1 MKKRLLM
8 ILLALSCSFC
18 IGLSGCAG
26 NAEGSDTLQ
35 EEDENEDDED
45 ADGPEDEDKEDKTS
59 EVSITELDYSDPDS
73 ILAFASGEWT
83 FVDLETGNEY
93 AQINISNDGEC
104 EFSRLNTDK
113 KCSGTILFDEY
124 LDDNFPGVHRYEI
137 TLGDLIDSFGC
148 WTDTDT
154 SAGRF
159 MIAQSAGY
167 DYMYLEELGNGGSNI
182 SYQVF
187 SSSDSDYDY
196 LMKWLLI
203 RENDVTHEEDLQKN
217 AKFYAQ
223 IIANTDDGLLVQRLD
238 DITFEALHEYTD
250 FRFLGAYMDESN
262 YQQASL
268 CTINDD
274 ADMSGVLDASVLEYK
289 YPSTVYQVYTDSEGN
304 IEEMHDVDD
313 AAYGRYEIHPL
324 EQDVSFEFDTFTIN
338 GWEHTLDE
346 YGIEGNAIMD
356 IEVFGDELIIDT
368 HINPHMSEYTIF
380 NMRSSWPEHK
390 LYGAN
395 FIHSDK
401 IWDSFYSYMDT
412 VYDYED
418 HPIYTVD
425 GTEIFDLSFSED
437 GSQII
442 IGYWKEDYEKEY
454 EEIIDRPECVNAPHY
469 AYADFARHRTAENW
483 NKFISYAPDD
493 ALFMVMVNPHS
504 DDAWDFNMPA
514 SVDDGLD
521 MVYVIALQNDVSVS
535 LGNFTDIVLDKGQ
548 IECFNV
554 TVPEGAP
561 MYTLHAETPDGR
573 SAEWDVTW
581 ISGKDDTRWIFK

>member
-1 MKKRLLM
+1 MKKRLLNL
-8 ILLALSCSFC
+8 LLALGCSFC

-26 NAEGSDTLQ
+26 NVADQNVHQ
-35 EEDENEDDED
+35 EEDE
-45 ADGPEDEDKEDKTS
+45 ADEDEDESEDEDNEDEPS
-59 EVSITELDYSDPDS
+59 EITITELDYSDPDS
-73 ILAFASGEWT
+73 ILAFAAGKWT

-93 AQINISNDGEC
+93 ARIRIKEDGEC
-104 EFSRLNTDK
+104 EFERLDTGR
-113 KCSGTILFDEY
+113 KCDGTILFDEY

-137 TLGDLIDSFGC
+137 TLGNLIDTFDC

-159 MIAQSAGY
+159 MIAQGAGY

-203 RENDVTHEEDLQKN
+203 RENDVTHEEGLQKN

-223 IIANTDDGLLVQRLD
+223 VIANTDDGLLVQRLD

-250 FRFLGAYMDESN
+250 FRFLAAYMDESN

-274 ADMSGVLDASVLEYK
+274 ADMSGVLDTSVLERP
-289 YPSTVYQVYTDSEGN
+289 YPLTVFQVYTDSEGN
-304 IEEMHDVDD
+304 IEEIHDVED

-338 GWEHTLDE
+338 GWEHTLED
-346 YGIEGNAIMD
+346 YGIEGNAILD
-356 IEVFGDELIIDT
+356 LEVFGEDLIIT
-368 HINPHMSEYTIF
+368 SHLNPHMGVYTIYD
-380 NMRSSWPEHK
+380 MRNAWPEHK

-395 FIHSDK
+395 FIHGDK

-442 IGYWKEDYEKEY
+442 IGYWKEDYEEEY
-454 EEIIDRPECVNAPHY
+454 EVIIDRPECVNAPHY

-483 NKFISYAPDD
+483 NEFLSYAPDD

-504 DDAWDFNMPA
+504 DDAWDFNMPMNVGEG
-514 SVDDGLD
+514 SDN
-521 MVYVIALQNDVSVS
+521 VYVISLQNGTEFSIGD
-535 LGNFTDIVLDKGQ
+535 TKPEIRDKGE
-548 IECFNV
+548 IVSYWV

-561 MYTLHAETPDGR
+561 MYTLHAETPDGQ

>member
-1 MKKRLLM
+1 MKKRLLN
-8 ILLALSCSFC
+8 ILLALGCSFC

-26 NAEGSDTLQ
+26 NVADQNVHQ
-35 EEDENEDDED
+35 EEDE
-45 ADGPEDEDKEDKTS
+45 ADEDEDESEDEDNEDEPT
-59 EVSITELDYSDPDS
+59 EISITELDYSDPDS
-73 ILAFASGEWT
+73 ILAFAAGEWT

-104 EFSRLNTDK
+104 EFSSPSTDQ

-167 DYMYLEELGNGGSNI
+167 DYMYLEEVGNGGSNI

-203 RENDVTHEEDLQKN
+203 RENDVTHEEGLQKN

-223 IIANTDDGLLVQRLD
+223 IIANTDNGFLVQRLD

-313 AAYGRYEIHPL
+313 AAYGRYEIYPL

-356 IEVFGDELIIDT
+356 IEVVGDELIIDT

-380 NMRSSWPEHK
+380 NMRSAWPEHK
-390 LYGAN
+390 FYGAN
-395 FIHSDK
+395 FIHGDK
-401 IWDSFYSYMDT
+401 VWDSFYSYMDT

-425 GTEIFDLSFSED
+425 GTEICGLTFSED
-437 GSQII
+437 GTQITI
-442 IGYWKEDYEKEY
+442 EYWKDDYIEIY
-454 EEIIDRPECVNAPHY
+454 EETIDRPECVNAPHY
-469 AYADFARHRTAENW
+469 AYADYARHRTAENW
-483 NKFISYAPDD
+483 NEFMSYAPDD

-504 DDAWDFNMPA
+504 DDAWDFNLPMNVGEG
-514 SVDDGLD
+514 SDN
-521 MVYVIALQNDVSVS
+521 VYVISLQNGTEFTIGDTKPEIRDRGEIVSYWVA
-535 LGNFTDIVLDKGQ
+535 
-548 IECFNV
+548 
-554 TVPEGAP
+554 VPEGAP
-561 MYTLHAETPDGR
+561 IYTLHAETPDGQ
-573 SAEWDVTW
+573 SAEWDITW

>member
-1 MKKRLLM
+1 MKKRLLN
-8 ILLALSCSFC
+8 ILLALGCSFC

-26 NAEGSDTLQ
+26 NVADQNVHQ
-35 EEDENEDDED
+35 EEDDTD
-45 ADGPEDEDKEDKTS
+45 EDEDESEDEDNEDEPS
-59 EVSITELDYSDPDS
+59 EISITELDYSDPDS
-73 ILAFASGEWT
+73 ILAFAAGEWT

-93 AQINISNDGEC
+93 ARIRIKEDGEC
-104 EFSRLNTDK
+104 EFERLDTGR
-113 KCSGTILFDEY
+113 KCDGTILFDEY

-137 TLGDLIDSFGC
+137 TLGDLIDTFDC

-203 RENDVTHEEDLQKN
+203 RENDVTHEEGLQKN

-274 ADMSGVLDASVLEYK
+274 ADMSGVLDTSVLERP
-289 YPSTVYQVYTDSEGN
+289 YPLTVFQVYTDSEGN
-304 IEEMHDVDD
+304 IEEIHDVED

-380 NMRSSWPEHK
+380 NMRSAWPEHK
-390 LYGAN
+390 FYGAI
-395 FIHSDK
+395 FIHGEK

-442 IGYWKEDYEKEY
+442 IGYWKEDYEEEY
-454 EEIIDRPECVNAPHY
+454 EVIIDRPECVNAPHY

-483 NKFISYAPDD
+483 NEFMSYAPDD

-504 DDAWDFNMPA
+504 DDAWDFNMPMNVGEG
-514 SVDDGLD
+514 SDN
-521 MVYVIALQNDVSVS
+521 VYVISLQNGTEFSIGD
-535 LGNFTDIVLDKGQ
+535 TKPEIRDKGE
-548 IECFNV
+548 IV
-554 TVPEGAP
+554 SYWVAVPEGAP
-561 MYTLHAETPDGR
+561 IYTLHAETPDGR
-573 SAEWDVTW
+573 SAEWDVSW

>member
-1 MKKRLLM
+1 MKKRLLNL
-8 ILLALSCSFC
+8 LLALGCSFC

-26 NAEGSDTLQ
+26 NVADQNVHQ
-35 EEDENEDDED
+35 EEDDTD
-45 ADGPEDEDKEDKTS
+45 EDEDESEDEDNEDEPS
-59 EVSITELDYSDPDS
+59 EISITELDYSDPDS
-73 ILAFASGEWT
+73 ILAFAAGEWT

-93 AQINISNDGEC
+93 ARIRIKEDGEC
-104 EFSRLNTDK
+104 EFERLDTGR
-113 KCSGTILFDEY
+113 KCDGTILFDEY
-124 LDDNFPGVHRYEI
+124 LDDNFPGAHRYEI

-159 MIAQSAGY
+159 MIAQGARY

-203 RENDVTHEEDLQKN
+203 RENDVTHEEGLQKN

-223 IIANTDDGLLVQRLD
+223 VIANTDDGLLVQRLD

-250 FRFLGAYMDESN
+250 FRFLAAYMDESN

-274 ADMSGVLDASVLEYK
+274 ADMSGVLDTSVLERP
-289 YPSTVYQVYTDSEGN
+289 YPLTVFQVYTDSEGN
-304 IEEMHDVDD
+304 IEEIHDVEA

-338 GWEHTLDE
+338 GWEHTLED
-346 YGIEGNAIMD
+346 YGIEGNAILD
-356 IEVFGDELIIDT
+356 LEVFGEDLIIT
-368 HINPHMSEYTIF
+368 SHLNPHMGVYTIYD
-380 NMRSSWPEHK
+380 MRNAWPEHK

-395 FIHSDK
+395 FIHGDK

-442 IGYWKEDYEKEY
+442 IGYWKEDYEEEY
-454 EEIIDRPECVNAPHY
+454 EVIIDRPECVNAPHY

-483 NKFISYAPDD
+483 NEFLSYAPDD

-504 DDAWDFNMPA
+504 DDAWDFNMPMNVGEG
-514 SVDDGLD
+514 SDN
-521 MVYVIALQNDVSVS
+521 VYVISLQNGTEFSIGD
-535 LGNFTDIVLDKGQ
+535 TKPEIRDKGE
-548 IECFNV
+548 IVSYWV

-561 MYTLHAETPDGR
+561 MYTLHAETPDGQ

>member
-1 MKKRLLM
+1 MKKRLLNL
-8 ILLALSCSFC
+8 LLALGCSFC

-26 NAEGSDTLQ
+26 NVADQNVHQ
-35 EEDENEDDED
+35 EEDDTD
-45 ADGPEDEDKEDKTS
+45 EDEDESEDEDNEDEPS
-59 EVSITELDYSDPDS
+59 EITITELDYSDPDS
-73 ILAFASGEWT
+73 ILAFASGDWT
-83 FVDLETGNEY
+83 FVDLETGSEY
-93 AQINISNDGEC
+93 ARIRIKENGEC
-104 EFSRLNTDK
+104 EFERLDTGR
-113 KCSGTILFDEY
+113 KCDGTILFDEY
-124 LDDNFPGVHRYEI
+124 LDDNFPGAHRYEI

-159 MIAQSAGY
+159 MIAQGAGY

-203 RENDVTHEEDLQKN
+203 RENDVTHEEGLQKN

-223 IIANTDDGLLVQRLD
+223 VIANTDDGLLVQRLD

-250 FRFLGAYMDESN
+250 FRFLAAYMDESN

-274 ADMSGVLDASVLEYK
+274 ADMSGVLDTSVLERP
-289 YPSTVYQVYTDSEGN
+289 YPLTVFQVYTDSEGN
-304 IEEMHDVDD
+304 IEEIHDVEA

-338 GWEHTLDE
+338 GWEHTLED
-346 YGIEGNAIMD
+346 YGIEGNAILD
-356 IEVFGDELIIDT
+356 LEVFGEDLIIT
-368 HINPHMSEYTIF
+368 SHLNPHMGVYTIYD
-380 NMRSSWPEHK
+380 MRNAWPEHK

-395 FIHSDK
+395 FIHGDK

-442 IGYWKEDYEKEY
+442 IGYWKEDYEEEY
-454 EEIIDRPECVNAPHY
+454 EVIIDRPECVNAPHY

-483 NKFISYAPDD
+483 NEFLSYAPDD

-504 DDAWDFNMPA
+504 DDAWDFNMPMNVGEG
-514 SVDDGLD
+514 SDN
-521 MVYVIALQNDVSVS
+521 VYVISLQNGTEFSIGD
-535 LGNFTDIVLDKGQ
+535 TKPEIRDKGE
-548 IECFNV
+548 IVSYWV

-561 MYTLHAETPDGR
+561 MYTLHAETPDGQ

>member
-8 ILLALSCSFC
+8 ILLALGCSFC
-18 IGLSGCAG
+18 MGLSGCAG
-26 NAEGSDTLQ
+26 NEEGPDTRQ
-35 EEDENEDDED
+35 EDDED
-45 ADGPEDEDKEDKTS
+45 DEDEDESEDEDNEDEPS
-59 EVSITELDYSDPDS
+59 EISITELDYSDPDS
-73 ILAFASGEWT
+73 ILAFAAGEWT
-83 FVDLETGNEY
+83 FVDLESGNEY
-93 AQINISNDGEC
+93 AQLIIKDDGEC
-104 EFSRLNTDK
+104 SFSRLNSDRE
-113 KCSGTILFDEY
+113 CSGTILFDDY

-137 TLGDLIDSFGC
+137 TLDDLIDSFGC

-167 DYMYLEELGNGGSNI
+167 DYMYLEEVGNGGSNI

-203 RENDVTHEEDLQKN
+203 RENDVTHEEGLQKN

-223 IIANTDDGLLVQRLD
+223 IIANTDNGFLVQRLD

-289 YPSTVYQVYTDSEGN
+289 YPSAVYQVYTDSEGN

-313 AAYGRYEIHPL
+313 ATYGRYEIHPL

-356 IEVFGDELIIDT
+356 IEVVGDELIIDT

-380 NMRSSWPEHK
+380 NMRSAWPEHK
-390 LYGAN
+390 FYGAN
-395 FIHSDK
+395 FIHGDK
-401 IWDSFYSYMDT
+401 VWDSFYSYMDT

-425 GTEIFDLSFSED
+425 GTEICGLTFSED
-437 GSQII
+437 GTQITI
-442 IGYWKEDYEKEY
+442 EYWKDDYIEIY
-454 EEIIDRPECVNAPHY
+454 EETIDRPECVNAPHY
-469 AYADFARHRTAENW
+469 AYADYARHRTAENW
-483 NKFISYAPDD
+483 NEFMSYAPDD

-561 MYTLHAETPDGR
+561 MYTLHAETPDGQ
-573 SAEWDVTW
+573 SAEWNVSW

>member
-1 MKKRLLM
+1 MKKRLLNL
-8 ILLALSCSFC
+8 LLALGCSFC

-26 NAEGSDTLQ
+26 NVADQNVHQ
-35 EEDENEDDED
+35 EEDDTD
-45 ADGPEDEDKEDKTS
+45 EDEDESEDEDNEDEPS
-59 EVSITELDYSDPDS
+59 EISITELDYSDPDS
-73 ILAFASGEWT
+73 ILAFAAGEWT

-93 AQINISNDGEC
+93 ARIRIKEDGEC
-104 EFSRLNTDK
+104 EFERLDTGR
-113 KCSGTILFDEY
+113 KCDGTILFDEY

-137 TLGDLIDSFGC
+137 TLGDLIDTFDC

-274 ADMSGVLDASVLEYK
+274 ADMSGVLDTSVLERP
-289 YPSTVYQVYTDSEGN
+289 YPLTVFQVYTDSEGN
-304 IEEMHDVDD
+304 IEEIHDVEA

-324 EQDVSFEFDTFTIN
+324 EQDVSFEFNTFTIN

-380 NMRSSWPEHK
+380 NMRNAWPEHK

-395 FIHSDK
+395 FIHGDK

-442 IGYWKEDYEKEY
+442 IGYWKEDYEEEY
-454 EEIIDRPECVNAPHY
+454 EVIIDRPECVNAPHY

-483 NKFISYAPDD
+483 NEFLSYAPDD

-504 DDAWDFNMPA
+504 DDAWDFNMPMNVGEG
-514 SVDDGLD
+514 SDN
-521 MVYVIALQNDVSVS
+521 VYVISLQNGTEFSIGD
-535 LGNFTDIVLDKGQ
+535 TKPEIRDKGE
-548 IECFNV
+548 IVSYWV

-561 MYTLHAETPDGR
+561 MYTLHAETPDGQ

>member
-1 MKKRLLM
+1 MKKRLLN
-8 ILLALSCSFC
+8 ILLALGCSFC

-26 NAEGSDTLQ
+26 NVADQNVHQ
-35 EEDENEDDED
+35 EEDDTD
-45 ADGPEDEDKEDKTS
+45 EDEDESEDEDNEDEPS
-59 EVSITELDYSDPDS
+59 EISITELDYSDPDS
-73 ILAFASGEWT
+73 ILAFAAGEWT

-93 AQINISNDGEC
+93 ARIRIKEDGEC
-104 EFSRLNTDK
+104 EFERLDTGR
-113 KCSGTILFDEY
+113 KCDGTILFDEY

-137 TLGDLIDSFGC
+137 TLGDLIDTFDC

-203 RENDVTHEEDLQKN
+203 RENDVTHEEGLQKN

-274 ADMSGVLDASVLEYK
+274 ADMSGVLDTSVLERP
-289 YPSTVYQVYTDSEGN
+289 YPLTVFQVYTDSEGN
-304 IEEMHDVDD
+304 IEEIHDVED

-380 NMRSSWPEHK
+380 NMRSAWPEHK
-390 LYGAN
+390 FYGAN
-395 FIHSDK
+395 FIHGEK

-442 IGYWKEDYEKEY
+442 IGYWKEDYEEEY
-454 EEIIDRPECVNAPHY
+454 EVIIDRPECVNAPHY

-483 NKFISYAPDD
+483 NEFMSYAPDD

-504 DDAWDFNMPA
+504 DDAWDFNMPMNVGEG
-514 SVDDGLD
+514 SDN
-521 MVYVIALQNDVSVS
+521 VYVVSLQN
-535 LGNFTDIVLDKGQ
+535 GTEFTIGDTKPEIRDKGE
-548 IECFNV
+548 IVSYCV
-554 TVPEGAP
+554 AVPEGAP
-561 MYTLHAETPDGR
+561 IYTLHAETPDGR
-573 SAEWDVTW
+573 SAEWDVSW

>member
-8 ILLALSCSFC
+8 ILLALGCSFC

-26 NAEGSDTLQ
+26 NEEGPDTRQ
-35 EEDENEDDED
+35 EDDED
-45 ADGPEDEDKEDKTS
+45 DEDEDESEDEDKEDETS
-59 EVSITELDYSDPDS
+59 EISITELDYSDPDS
-73 ILAFASGEWT
+73 ILAFAAGEWT
-83 FVDLETGNEY
+83 FVDIETGNEY
-93 AQINISNDGEC
+93 AQLIIKDDGEC
-104 EFSRLNTDK
+104 SFSRLNSDRE
-113 KCSGTILFDEY
+113 CSGTILFDDY

-137 TLGDLIDSFGC
+137 TLDDLIDSFGC

-167 DYMYLEELGNGGSNI
+167 DYMYLEEVGNGGSNI

-203 RENDVTHEEDLQKN
+203 RENDVTHEEGLQKN

-223 IIANTDDGLLVQRLD
+223 IIANTDNGFLVQRLD

-313 AAYGRYEIHPL
+313 AAYGRYEIYPL

-346 YGIEGNAIMD
+346 YGIEGNAVLD
-356 IEVFGDELIIDT
+356 IEVVGEELIIDT

-380 NMRSSWPEHK
+380 NMRSAWPEHK
-390 LYGAN
+390 FYGAN
-395 FIHSDK
+395 FIHGDK
-401 IWDSFYSYMDT
+401 VWDSFYSYMDT

-442 IGYWKEDYEKEY
+442 IGYWKEDYEEEY
-454 EEIIDRPECVNAPHY
+454 EAIIDRPECVNAPHY

-561 MYTLHAETPDGR
+561 MYTLHAETPDGQ
-573 SAEWDVTW
+573 SAEWDVSW

>member
-1 MKKRLLM
+1 MKKRLLNL
-8 ILLALSCSFC
+8 LLALGCSFC

-26 NAEGSDTLQ
+26 NVADQNVHQ
-35 EEDENEDDED
+35 EEDE
-45 ADGPEDEDKEDKTS
+45 ADEDEDESEDEDNEDEPS
-59 EVSITELDYSDPDS
+59 EITITELDYSDPDS
-73 ILAFASGEWT
+73 ILAFASGDWT
-83 FVDLETGNEY
+83 FVDLETGSEY
-93 AQINISNDGEC
+93 ARIRIKENGEC
-104 EFSRLNTDK
+104 EFERLDTGR
-113 KCSGTILFDEY
+113 KCDGTILFDEY
-124 LDDNFPGVHRYEI
+124 LDDNFPGAHRYEI

-159 MIAQSAGY
+159 MIAQGAGY

-203 RENDVTHEEDLQKN
+203 RENDVTHEEGLQKN

-223 IIANTDDGLLVQRLD
+223 VIANTDDGLLVQRLD

-250 FRFLGAYMDESN
+250 FRFLAAYMDESN

-274 ADMSGVLDASVLEYK
+274 ADMSGVLDTSVLERP
-289 YPSTVYQVYTDSEGN
+289 YPLTVFQVYTDSEGN
-304 IEEMHDVDD
+304 IEEIHDVEA

-338 GWEHTLDE
+338 GWEHTLED
-346 YGIEGNAIMD
+346 YGIEGNAILD
-356 IEVFGDELIIDT
+356 LEVFGEDLIIT
-368 HINPHMSEYTIF
+368 SHLNPHMGVYTIYD
-380 NMRSSWPEHK
+380 MRNAWPEHK

-395 FIHSDK
+395 FIHGDK

-442 IGYWKEDYEKEY
+442 IGYWKEDYEEEY
-454 EEIIDRPECVNAPHY
+454 EVIIDRPECVNAPHY

-483 NKFISYAPDD
+483 NEFLSYAPDD

-504 DDAWDFNMPA
+504 DDAWDFNMPMNVGEG
-514 SVDDGLD
+514 SDN
-521 MVYVIALQNDVSVS
+521 VYVISLQNGTEFSIGD
-535 LGNFTDIVLDKGQ
+535 TKPEIRDKGE
-548 IECFNV
+548 IVSYWV

-561 MYTLHAETPDGR
+561 MYTLHAETPDGQ